1 MLLCHPL
8 GGGMGAVEHALDVQ
22 IHGLIKQFRGVA
34 CKGGAFR
41 HTGVVHQ
48 NVDFAVL
55 CGNGVHSSLHGSGIG
70 KVRADALH
78 HSIRQLGF
86 QFGHRV
92 VGGLLTA
99 GAQHHRSA
107 LLQKGLDSGQ
117 TDTTAAAGDNCNFIF
132 Q

>member
-22 IHGLIKQFRGVA
+22 IHGLIEQFLGVVG
-34 CKGGAFR
+34 KGGAFR
-41 HTGVVHQ
+41 HAGVVHQ
-48 NVDFAVL
+48 NVDLAVL
-55 CGNGVHSSLHGSGIG
+55 CGNGVHSSLHGSSIG

-78 HSIRQLGF
+78 HSIRQLGL
-86 QFGHRV
+86 QLCHCM

-107 LLQKGLDSGQ
+107 LL
-117 TDTTAAAGDNCNFIF
+117 
-132 Q
+132 